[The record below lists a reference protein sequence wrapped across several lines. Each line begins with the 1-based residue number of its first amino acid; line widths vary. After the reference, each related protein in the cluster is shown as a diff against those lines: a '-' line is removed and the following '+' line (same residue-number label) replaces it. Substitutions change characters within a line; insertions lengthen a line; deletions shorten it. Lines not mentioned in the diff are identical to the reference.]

1 MKRTE
6 LLKRIRGA
14 AKAKDLIWSLRRQ
27 GAQHEIWELDGLE
40 MPIPRHREINERL
53 ARAIMGDP
61 AEKLGEDW
69 WRKP

>member
-14 AKAKDLIWSLRRQ
+14 AKAKDLIWRLRRQ

-40 MPIPRHREINERL
+40 LPIPRHREINEKV
-53 ARAIMGDP
+53 ARAIMNDLV
-61 AEKLGEDW
+61 EKLGADW
-69 WRKP
+69 WRKR